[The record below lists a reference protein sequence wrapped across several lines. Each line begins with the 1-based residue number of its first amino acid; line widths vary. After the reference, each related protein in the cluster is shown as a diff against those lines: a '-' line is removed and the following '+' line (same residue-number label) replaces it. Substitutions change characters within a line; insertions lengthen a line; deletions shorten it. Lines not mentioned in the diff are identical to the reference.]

1 MNGPSQERL
10 PASGFRTA
18 LPGQRASDVTGGT
31 TPIFHAGT
39 AAHSGNQGFRGSVAC
54 RAGWRAGSDAG
65 EQILTRLSAR
75 SRAQLAV
82 IAYETGLV
90 VVS

>member
-1 MNGPSQERL
+1 
-10 PASGFRTA
+10 
-18 LPGQRASDVTGGT
+18 V
-31 TPIFHAGT
+31 
-39 AAHSGNQGFRGSVAC
+39 GFRGSVAC